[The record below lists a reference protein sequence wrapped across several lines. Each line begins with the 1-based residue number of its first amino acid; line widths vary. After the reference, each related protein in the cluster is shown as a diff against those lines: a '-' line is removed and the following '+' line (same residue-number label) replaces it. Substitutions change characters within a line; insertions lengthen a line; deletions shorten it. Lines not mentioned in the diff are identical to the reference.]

1 MKQALIGAQLFS
13 GKEFFD
19 NRALLIDGENIIDII
34 NEHNIPNNFETQK
47 LNGGIL
53 SPGFIDLQVNGGGG
67 KLFNN
72 SPDKQSL
79 NTIIEAHQHFG
90 TTSIMPTVISDSLNV
105 LKRCTTIISEVIENN
120 KSLLGVHI
128 EGPFFNVKYRGV
140 HQKQY
145 INTINSDYLNLFE
158 SLKDFPVML
167 TLAPECISTKQL
179 KHLKSLGF
187 KILAGHTD
195 ASYDQ
200 LEEAIKYGLDGF
212 THLFNAMGQISAR
225 EPGVVG
231 SALAFDNAAASI
243 IVDLH
248 HVHPSL
254 IQMAYKQKPQGKL
267 FFVSDSMATI
277 HHGEPSFELYD
288 EVVSESNGR
297 IINSE
302 GKLAGSSITQIDAIK
317 NAYQSCN
324 IPLNDAIAMVT
335 RYPAE
340 YLGVANYLGSLK
352 SGYRAD
358 LTHFDL
364 DFQVHNVWVAG
375 KQLKQEALCE

>member
-1 MKQALIGAQLFS
+1 MKQAITGSKLFN
-13 GKEFFD
+13 GIDFIEHK
-19 NRALLIDGENIIDII
+19 ALLIEDQHIAGIVNKDA
-34 NEHNIPNNFETQK
+34 IPTDFQVKK
-47 LNGGIL
+47 LEGGIL

-72 SPDKQSL
+72 SPDKESL
-79 NTIIEAHQHFG
+79 NTIISAHQYFG
-90 TTSIMPTVISDSLNV
+90 TTSIMPTVISDSLNI
-105 LKRCTTIISEVIENN
+105 LQKCTDTISNEINN
-120 KSLLGVHI
+120 NHSLLGIHI

-145 INTINSDYLNLFE
+145 INTINASYLNLFE
-158 SLKDFPVML
+158 TLDKFPVML
-167 TLAPECISTKQL
+167 TLAPECISIKQL
-179 KHLKSLGF
+179 KHLNSLGF

-195 ASYDQ
+195 ANYDQ
-200 LEEAIKYGLDGF
+200 LEEAVKYGLDGF

-231 SALAFDNAAASI
+231 SAFDFDETSASI

-254 IQMAYKQKPQGKL
+254 INLSFKQKPKGKL

-277 HHGEPSFELYD
+277 NHGEPSFELYD

-317 NAYQSCN
+317 NAYQKCS
-324 IPLNDAIAMVT
+324 IPLESAISMAT
-335 RYPAE
+335 LYPAE
-340 YLGVANYLGSLK
+340 YIGVSDYIGQLK
-352 SGYRAD
+352 KGYRAD
-358 LTHFDL
+358 LAHFDSN
-364 DFQVHNVWVAG
+364 FHVQNVWLAG
-375 KQLKQEALCE
+375 KQIKEDPQ

>member
-1 MKQALIGAQLFS
+1 MKQAITGSKLFN
-13 GKEFFD
+13 GIDFIEHK
-19 NRALLIDGENIIDII
+19 ALLIEDQHIAGIV
-34 NEHNIPNNFETQK
+34 NEDAIPTDFQVKK
-47 LNGGIL
+47 LEGGIL

-72 SPDKQSL
+72 SPDKESL
-79 NTIIEAHQHFG
+79 NTIISAHQYFG
-90 TTSIMPTVISDSLNV
+90 TTSIMPTVISDSLNI
-105 LKRCTTIISEVIENN
+105 LQKCTDTISNEIDNN
-120 KSLLGVHI
+120 HSLLGIHI

-145 INTINSDYLNLFE
+145 INTINASYLNLFE
-158 SLKDFPVML
+158 TLDKFPVML
-167 TLAPECISTKQL
+167 TLAPECISIKQL

-195 ASYDQ
+195 ANYDQ
-200 LEEAIKYGLDGF
+200 LEEAVKYGLDGF

-231 SALAFDNAAASI
+231 SAFDFDETSASI

-254 IQMAYKQKPQGKL
+254 INLSFKQKPKGKI

-277 HHGEPSFELYD
+277 NHGEPSFELYD

-317 NAYQSCN
+317 NAYQKCS
-324 IPLNDAIAMVT
+324 IPLESAISMAT
-335 RYPAE
+335 LYPAE
-340 YLGVANYLGSLK
+340 YLGVSDYIGQLK
-352 SGYRAD
+352 KGYRAD
-358 LTHFDL
+358 LAHFDSN
-364 DFQVHNVWVAG
+364 FHVQNVWLAG
-375 KQLKQEALCE
+375 KQIKEDPQ

>member
-1 MKQALIGAQLFS
+1 MKQAITGSKLFN
-13 GKEFFD
+13 GIDFIEHK
-19 NRALLIDGENIIDII
+19 ALLIDDQHIAGIV
-34 NEHNIPNNFETQK
+34 NEDAIPTDFSVQK
-47 LNGGIL
+47 LDGGIL

-72 SPDKQSL
+72 SPDKESL
-79 NTIIEAHQHFG
+79 NTIISAHQYFG
-90 TTSIMPTVISDSLNV
+90 TTSIMPTVISDSLNI
-105 LKRCTTIISEVIENN
+105 LQKCTDTISNEINN
-120 KSLLGVHI
+120 NHSLLGIHI

-145 INTINSDYLNLFE
+145 INTINASYLNLFE
-158 SLKDFPVML
+158 TLDKFPVML
-167 TLAPECISTKQL
+167 TLAPECISIKQL

-195 ASYDQ
+195 ANYDQ
-200 LEEAIKYGLDGF
+200 LEEAVKYGLDGF

-231 SALAFDNAAASI
+231 SAFDFDETSASI

-254 IQMAYKQKPQGKL
+254 INLSFKQKPKGKL

-277 HHGEPSFELYD
+277 NHGEPSFELYD

-317 NAYQSCN
+317 NAYQKCS
-324 IPLNDAIAMVT
+324 IPLESAISMAT
-335 RYPAE
+335 LYPAE
-340 YLGVANYLGSLK
+340 YLGVSDYIGQLK
-352 SGYRAD
+352 KGYRAD
-358 LTHFDL
+358 LAHFDSN
-364 DFQVHNVWVAG
+364 FHVQNVWLAG
-375 KQLKQEALCE
+375 KQIKEDAQ

>member
-1 MKQALIGAQLFS
+1 MKQAITGSKLFN
-13 GKEFFD
+13 GIDFIEHK
-19 NRALLIDGENIIDII
+19 ALLIEDQHIAGIVNKDA
-34 NEHNIPNNFETQK
+34 IPTDFQVKK
-47 LNGGIL
+47 LEGGIL

-72 SPDKQSL
+72 SPDKESL
-79 NTIIEAHQHFG
+79 NTIISAHQYLG
-90 TTSIMPTVISDSLNV
+90 TTSIMPTVISDSLNI
-105 LKRCTTIISEVIENN
+105 LQKCTDTISNEIDNN
-120 KSLLGVHI
+120 HSLLGIHI

-145 INTINSDYLNLFE
+145 INTINASYLNLFE
-158 SLKDFPVML
+158 TLDKFPVML
-167 TLAPECISTKQL
+167 TLAPECISIKQL

-195 ASYDQ
+195 ANYDQ
-200 LEEAIKYGLDGF
+200 LEEAVKYGLDGF

-231 SALAFDNAAASI
+231 SAFDFDETSASI

-254 IQMAYKQKPQGKL
+254 INLSFKQKPKGKL

-277 HHGEPSFELYD
+277 NHGEPSFELYD

-317 NAYQSCN
+317 NAYQKCS
-324 IPLNDAIAMVT
+324 IPLESAISMAT
-335 RYPAE
+335 LYPAE
-340 YLGVANYLGSLK
+340 YLGVSDYIGQLK
-352 SGYRAD
+352 KGYRAD
-358 LTHFDL
+358 LAHFDSN
-364 DFQVHNVWVAG
+364 FHVQNVWLAG
-375 KQLKQEALCE
+375 KQIKEDPQ

>member
-1 MKQALIGAQLFS
+1 MKQAIIGSKLFN
-13 GKEFFD
+13 GKKFIEHK
-19 NRALLIDGENIIDII
+19 ALLIDDQHIAGIV
-34 NEHNIPNNFETQK
+34 NEDAIPTDFLIKK
-47 LNGGIL
+47 LDGGIL

-72 SPDKQSL
+72 SPDKESL
-79 NTIIEAHQHFG
+79 NTIISAHQYFG
-90 TTSIMPTVISDSLNV
+90 TTSIMPTVISDSLNI
-105 LKRCTTIISEVIENN
+105 LQKCTDTISNEINN
-120 KSLLGVHI
+120 NHSLLGIHI

-145 INTINSDYLNLFE
+145 INTINASYLNLFE
-158 SLKDFPVML
+158 TLDKFPVML
-167 TLAPECISTKQL
+167 TLAPECISIKQL

-195 ASYDQ
+195 ANYDQ
-200 LEEAIKYGLDGF
+200 LEEAVKYGLDGF

-231 SALAFDNAAASI
+231 SAFDFDETSASI

-254 IQMAYKQKPQGKL
+254 INLSFKQKPKGKL

-277 HHGEPSFELYD
+277 NHGEPSFELYD

-317 NAYQSCN
+317 NAYQKCS
-324 IPLNDAIAMVT
+324 IPLESAISMAT
-335 RYPAE
+335 LYPAE
-340 YLGVANYLGSLK
+340 YLGVSDYIGQLK
-352 SGYRAD
+352 KGYRAD
-358 LTHFDL
+358 LAHFDSN
-364 DFQVHNVWVAG
+364 FHVQNVWLAG
-375 KQLKQEALCE
+375 KQIKEDPQ

>member
-1 MKQALIGAQLFS
+1 MKQAITGSKLFN
-13 GKEFFD
+13 GIDFIEHK
-19 NRALLIDGENIIDII
+19 ALLIEDQHIAGIVNKDA
-34 NEHNIPNNFETQK
+34 IPTDFQVKK
-47 LNGGIL
+47 LDGGIL

-72 SPDKQSL
+72 SPDKESL
-79 NTIIEAHQHFG
+79 NTIISAHQYFG
-90 TTSIMPTVISDSLNV
+90 TTSIMPTVISDSLNI
-105 LKRCTTIISEVIENN
+105 LQKCTDTISNEIDNN
-120 KSLLGVHI
+120 HSLLGIHI

-145 INTINSDYLNLFE
+145 INTINASYLNLFE
-158 SLKDFPVML
+158 TLDKFPVML
-167 TLAPECISTKQL
+167 TLAPECISIKQL

-195 ASYDQ
+195 ANYDQ
-200 LEEAIKYGLDGF
+200 LEEAVKYGLDGF

-231 SALAFDNAAASI
+231 SAFDFDETSASI

-254 IQMAYKQKPQGKL
+254 INLSFKQKPKGKL

-277 HHGEPSFELYD
+277 NHGEPSFELYD

-317 NAYQSCN
+317 NACQKCS
-324 IPLNDAIAMVT
+324 IPLESAISMAT
-335 RYPAE
+335 LYPAE
-340 YLGVANYLGSLK
+340 YLGVSDYIGQLK
-352 SGYRAD
+352 KGYRAD
-358 LTHFDL
+358 LAHFDSN
-364 DFQVHNVWVAG
+364 FHVQNVWLAG
-375 KQLKQEALCE
+375 KQIKEDPQ

>member
-1 MKQALIGAQLFS
+1 MKQAITGSKLFN
-13 GKEFFD
+13 GIDFIEHK
-19 NRALLIDGENIIDII
+19 ALLIEDQYIAGIVNKDA
-34 NEHNIPNNFETQK
+34 IPTDFQVKK
-47 LNGGIL
+47 LEGGIL

-72 SPDKQSL
+72 SPDKESL
-79 NTIIEAHQHFG
+79 NTIISAHQYFG
-90 TTSIMPTVISDSLNV
+90 TTSIMPTVISDSLNI
-105 LKRCTTIISEVIENN
+105 LQKCTDTISNEIDNN
-120 KSLLGVHI
+120 HSLLGIHI

-145 INTINSDYLNLFE
+145 INTINASYLNLFE
-158 SLKDFPVML
+158 TLDKFPVML
-167 TLAPECISTKQL
+167 TLAPECISIKQL

-195 ASYDQ
+195 ANYDQ
-200 LEEAIKYGLDGF
+200 LEEAVKYGLDGF

-231 SALAFDNAAASI
+231 SAFDFDETSASI

-254 IQMAYKQKPQGKL
+254 INLSFKQKPKGKL

-277 HHGEPSFELYD
+277 NHGEPSFELYD

-317 NAYQSCN
+317 NAYQKCS
-324 IPLNDAIAMVT
+324 IPLENAISMAT
-335 RYPAE
+335 LYPAE
-340 YLGVANYLGSLK
+340 YLGVSDYIGQLK
-352 SGYRAD
+352 KGYRAD
-358 LTHFDL
+358 LAHFDSN
-364 DFQVHNVWVAG
+364 FHVQNVWLAG
-375 KQLKQEALCE
+375 KQIKEDPQ

>member
-1 MKQALIGAQLFS
+1 MKQAITGSKLFN
-13 GKEFFD
+13 GIDFIEHKV
-19 NRALLIDGENIIDII
+19 LLIDDQHIAGIV
-34 NEHNIPNNFETQK
+34 NEDAIPTDFQVKK
-47 LNGGIL
+47 LEGGIL

-72 SPDKQSL
+72 SPDKESL
-79 NTIIEAHQHFG
+79 NTIISAHQYFG
-90 TTSIMPTVISDSLNV
+90 TTSIMPTVISDSLNI
-105 LKRCTTIISEVIENN
+105 LQKCTDTISNEINN
-120 KSLLGVHI
+120 NHSLLGIHI

-145 INTINSDYLNLFE
+145 INTINASYLNLFE
-158 SLKDFPVML
+158 TLDKFPVML
-167 TLAPECISTKQL
+167 TLAPECISIKQL

-195 ASYDQ
+195 ANYDQ

-231 SALAFDNAAASI
+231 SAFDFDETSASI

-254 IQMAYKQKPQGKL
+254 INLSFKQKPKGKL

-277 HHGEPSFELYD
+277 NHGEPSFELYD

-317 NAYQSCN
+317 NAYQKCS
-324 IPLNDAIAMVT
+324 IPLESAISMAT
-335 RYPAE
+335 LYPAE
-340 YLGVANYLGSLK
+340 YIGVSDYIGQLK
-352 SGYRAD
+352 KGYRAD
-358 LTHFDL
+358 LAHFDSN
-364 DFQVHNVWVAG
+364 FHVQNVWLAG
-375 KQLKQEALCE
+375 KQIKEDPQ

>member
-1 MKQALIGAQLFS
+1 MKQAITGSKLFN
-13 GKEFFD
+13 GIDFIEHK
-19 NRALLIDGENIIDII
+19 ALLIEDQHIAGIVNKDA
-34 NEHNIPNNFETQK
+34 IPTDFQVKK
-47 LNGGIL
+47 LDGGIL

-72 SPDKQSL
+72 SPDKESL
-79 NTIIEAHQHFG
+79 NTIISAHQYFG
-90 TTSIMPTVISDSLNV
+90 TTSIMPTVISDSLNI
-105 LKRCTTIISEVIENN
+105 LQKCTDTISNEIDNN
-120 KSLLGVHI
+120 HSLLGIHI

-145 INTINSDYLNLFE
+145 INTINASYLNLFE
-158 SLKDFPVML
+158 TLDKFPVML
-167 TLAPECISTKQL
+167 TLAPECISIKQL

-195 ASYDQ
+195 ANYDQ
-200 LEEAIKYGLDGF
+200 LEEAVKYGLDGF

-231 SALAFDNAAASI
+231 SAFDFDETSASI

-254 IQMAYKQKPQGKL
+254 INLSFKQKPKGKL

-277 HHGEPSFELYD
+277 NHGEPSFELYD

-317 NAYQSCN
+317 NASQKCS
-324 IPLNDAIAMVT
+324 IPLESAISMAT
-335 RYPAE
+335 LYPAE
-340 YLGVANYLGSLK
+340 YLGVSDYIGQLK
-352 SGYRAD
+352 KGYRAD
-358 LTHFDL
+358 LAHFDSN
-364 DFQVHNVWVAG
+364 FHVQNVWLAG
-375 KQLKQEALCE
+375 KQIKEDPQ

>member
-1 MKQALIGAQLFS
+1 MKQAITGSKLFN
-13 GKEFFD
+13 GIDFIEHKV
-19 NRALLIDGENIIDII
+19 LLIDDQHIAGIV
-34 NEHNIPNNFETQK
+34 NEDAIPTDFQVKK
-47 LNGGIL
+47 LEGGIL

-72 SPDKQSL
+72 SPDKESL
-79 NTIIEAHQHFG
+79 NTIISAHQYFG
-90 TTSIMPTVISDSLNV
+90 TTSIMPTVISDSLNI
-105 LKRCTTIISEVIENN
+105 LQKCTDTISNEIDNN
-120 KSLLGVHI
+120 HSLLGIHI

-145 INTINSDYLNLFE
+145 INTINASYLNLFE
-158 SLKDFPVML
+158 TLDKFPVML
-167 TLAPECISTKQL
+167 TLAPECISIKQL

-195 ASYDQ
+195 ANYDQ
-200 LEEAIKYGLDGF
+200 LEEAVKYGLDGF

-231 SALAFDNAAASI
+231 SAFDFDETSASI

-254 IQMAYKQKPQGKL
+254 INLSFKQKPKGKL

-277 HHGEPSFELYD
+277 NHGEPSFELYD

-302 GKLAGSSITQIDAIK
+302 GKLAGSSITKIDAIK
-317 NAYQSCN
+317 NAYQKCS
-324 IPLNDAIAMVT
+324 IPLESAISMAT
-335 RYPAE
+335 LYPAE
-340 YLGVANYLGSLK
+340 YIGVSDYIGQLK
-352 SGYRAD
+352 KGYRAD
-358 LTHFDL
+358 LAHFDSN
-364 DFQVHNVWVAG
+364 FHVQNVWLAG
-375 KQLKQEALCE
+375 KQIKEDPQ

>member
-1 MKQALIGAQLFS
+1 MKQAITGSKLFN
-13 GKEFFD
+13 GIDFIEHKV
-19 NRALLIDGENIIDII
+19 LLIDDQHIAGIV
-34 NEHNIPNNFETQK
+34 NEDAIPTDFQVKK
-47 LNGGIL
+47 LEGGIL

-72 SPDKQSL
+72 SPDKESL
-79 NTIIEAHQHFG
+79 NTIISAHQYFG
-90 TTSIMPTVISDSLNV
+90 TTSIMPTVISDSLNI
-105 LKRCTTIISEVIENN
+105 LQKCTDTISNEINN
-120 KSLLGVHI
+120 NHSLLGIHI

-140 HQKQY
+140 HQKQF
-145 INTINSDYLNLFE
+145 INTINASYLNLFE
-158 SLKDFPVML
+158 TLDKFPVML
-167 TLAPECISTKQL
+167 TLAPECISIKQL

-195 ASYDQ
+195 ANYDQ
-200 LEEAIKYGLDGF
+200 LEEAVKYGLDGF

-231 SALAFDNAAASI
+231 SAFDFDETSASI

-254 IQMAYKQKPQGKL
+254 INLSFKQKPKGKL

-277 HHGEPSFELYD
+277 NHGEPSFELYD

-317 NAYQSCN
+317 NAYQKCS
-324 IPLNDAIAMVT
+324 IPLESAISMAT
-335 RYPAE
+335 LYPAE
-340 YLGVANYLGSLK
+340 YLGVSDYIGQLK
-352 SGYRAD
+352 KGYRAD
-358 LTHFDL
+358 LAHFDSN
-364 DFQVHNVWVAG
+364 FHVQNVWLAG
-375 KQLKQEALCE
+375 KQIKEDPQ

>member
-1 MKQALIGAQLFS
+1 MKQAITGSKLFN
-13 GKEFFD
+13 GIDFIEHK
-19 NRALLIDGENIIDII
+19 ALLIEDQHIAGIVNKDA
-34 NEHNIPNNFETQK
+34 IPTDFQVKK
-47 LNGGIL
+47 LEGGIL

-72 SPDKQSL
+72 SPDKESL
-79 NTIIEAHQHFG
+79 NTIISAHQYFG
-90 TTSIMPTVISDSLNV
+90 TTSIMPTVISDSLNI
-105 LKRCTTIISEVIENN
+105 LQKCTDIISNEINN
-120 KSLLGVHI
+120 NHSLLGIHI

-145 INTINSDYLNLFE
+145 INTINASYLNLFE
-158 SLKDFPVML
+158 TLDKFPVML
-167 TLAPECISTKQL
+167 TLAPECISIKQL

-195 ASYDQ
+195 ANYDQ
-200 LEEAIKYGLDGF
+200 LEEAVKYGLDGF

-231 SALAFDNAAASI
+231 SAFDFDETSASI

-254 IQMAYKQKPQGKL
+254 INLSFKQKPKGKL

-277 HHGEPSFELYD
+277 NHGEPSFELYD

-317 NAYQSCN
+317 NAYQKCS
-324 IPLNDAIAMVT
+324 IPLESAISMAT
-335 RYPAE
+335 LYPAE
-340 YLGVANYLGSLK
+340 YLGVSDYIGQLK
-352 SGYRAD
+352 KGYRAD
-358 LTHFDL
+358 LAHFDSN
-364 DFQVHNVWVAG
+364 FHVQNVWLAG
-375 KQLKQEALCE
+375 KQIKEDPQ

>member
-34 NEHNIPNNFETQK
+34 NEHDVPKNFEIQK

-72 SPDKQSL
+72 SPDKESL

-105 LKRCTTIISEVIENN
+105 LKRCTTTISEEIENN

-158 SLKDFPVML
+158 NLKDFPVML

-231 SALAFDNAAASI
+231 SALTFDNTAASI

-288 EVVSESNGR
+288 EIVSESKGR

-324 IPLNDAIAMVT
+324 IPLNEALAMAS

-340 YLGVANYLGSLK
+340 YLGVANYLGLLK

-364 DFQVHNVWVAG
+364 DFQVQNVWVAG

>member
-1 MKQALIGAQLFS
+1 MKQAITGSKLFN
-13 GKEFFD
+13 GIDFIEHK
-19 NRALLIDGENIIDII
+19 ALLIDDQHIAGIV
-34 NEHNIPNNFETQK
+34 NEDAIPTDFQVKK
-47 LNGGIL
+47 LEGGIL

-72 SPDKQSL
+72 SPDKESL
-79 NTIIEAHQHFG
+79 NTIISAHQYFG
-90 TTSIMPTVISDSLNV
+90 TTSIMPTVISDSLNI
-105 LKRCTTIISEVIENN
+105 LQKCTDTISNEINN
-120 KSLLGVHI
+120 NHSLLGIHI

-145 INTINSDYLNLFE
+145 INTINASYLNLFE
-158 SLKDFPVML
+158 TLDKFPVML
-167 TLAPECISTKQL
+167 TLAPECISIKQL

-195 ASYDQ
+195 ANYDQ
-200 LEEAIKYGLDGF
+200 LEEAVKYGLDGF

-231 SALAFDNAAASI
+231 SALDFDETSASI

-254 IQMAYKQKPQGKL
+254 INLSFKQKPKGKL

-277 HHGEPSFELYD
+277 NHGEPSFELYD

-317 NAYQSCN
+317 NAYQKCS
-324 IPLNDAIAMVT
+324 IPLESAISMAT
-335 RYPAE
+335 LYPAE
-340 YLGVANYLGSLK
+340 YLGVSDYIGQLK
-352 SGYRAD
+352 KGYRAD
-358 LTHFDL
+358 LAHFDSN
-364 DFQVHNVWVAG
+364 FHVQNVWLAG
-375 KQLKQEALCE
+375 KQIKEDPQ

>member
-1 MKQALIGAQLFS
+1 MKQAITGSKLFN
-13 GKEFFD
+13 GIDFIEHK
-19 NRALLIDGENIIDII
+19 ALLIDDQHIAGIVNEDAIPTDFQVKKID
-34 NEHNIPNNFETQK
+34 
-47 LNGGIL
+47 GGIL

-72 SPDKQSL
+72 SPDKESL
-79 NTIIEAHQHFG
+79 NTIISAHQYFG
-90 TTSIMPTVISDSLNV
+90 TTSIMPTVISDSLNI
-105 LKRCTTIISEVIENN
+105 LQKCTDTISNEIDNN
-120 KSLLGVHI
+120 HSLLGIHI

-145 INTINSDYLNLFE
+145 INTINASYLNLFE
-158 SLKDFPVML
+158 TLDKFPVML
-167 TLAPECISTKQL
+167 TLAPECISIKQL
-179 KHLKSLGF
+179 KHLNSLGF

-195 ASYDQ
+195 ANYDQ
-200 LEEAIKYGLDGF
+200 LEEAVKYGLDGF

-231 SALAFDNAAASI
+231 SAFDFDETSASI

-254 IQMAYKQKPQGKL
+254 INLSFKQKPKGKL

-277 HHGEPSFELYD
+277 NHGEPSFELYD

-317 NAYQSCN
+317 NAYQKCS
-324 IPLNDAIAMVT
+324 IPLESAISMAT
-335 RYPAE
+335 LYPAE
-340 YLGVANYLGSLK
+340 YIGVSDYIGQLK
-352 SGYRAD
+352 KGYRAD
-358 LTHFDL
+358 LAHFDSN
-364 DFQVHNVWVAG
+364 FHVQNVWLAG
-375 KQLKQEALCE
+375 KQIKEDAQ

>member
-19 NRALLIDGENIIDII
+19 NRALLIDGENIIDVI
-34 NEHNIPNNFETQK
+34 NEHDIPNNFEIQK

-72 SPDKQSL
+72 SPDKESL
-79 NTIIEAHQHFG
+79 NAIIEAHQHFG

-105 LKRCTTIISEVIENN
+105 LKRCATTISEEIESN

-158 SLKDFPVML
+158 SLQDFPVML

-231 SALAFDNAAASI
+231 SALTFDNTTASI

-254 IQMAYKQKPQGKL
+254 IQMVYKQKPQGKL

-324 IPLNDAIAMVT
+324 IPLNEALAMAS

-340 YLGVANYLGSLK
+340 YLGVANYLGSLE

-358 LTHFDL
+358 LTHFSL
-364 DFQVHNVWVAG
+364 DFQVQNVWVAG
-375 KQLKQEALCE
+375 KQLRQDVLCE

>member
-1 MKQALIGAQLFS
+1 MKQAITGSKLFN
-13 GKEFFD
+13 GIDFIEHKV
-19 NRALLIDGENIIDII
+19 LLIDDQHIAGIV
-34 NEHNIPNNFETQK
+34 NEDAIPTDFQVKK
-47 LNGGIL
+47 LDGGIL

-72 SPDKQSL
+72 SPDKESL
-79 NTIIEAHQHFG
+79 NTIISAHQYFG
-90 TTSIMPTVISDSLNV
+90 TTSIMPTVISDSLNI
-105 LKRCTTIISEVIENN
+105 LQKCTDTISNEIDNN
-120 KSLLGVHI
+120 HSLLGIHI

-145 INTINSDYLNLFE
+145 INTINASYLNLFE
-158 SLKDFPVML
+158 TLDKFPVML
-167 TLAPECISTKQL
+167 TLAPECISIKQL

-195 ASYDQ
+195 ANYDQ

-231 SALAFDNAAASI
+231 SAFEFDETSASI

-254 IQMAYKQKPQGKL
+254 INLSFKQKPKGKL

-277 HHGEPSFELYD
+277 NHGEPSFELYD

-317 NAYQSCN
+317 NAYQKCS
-324 IPLNDAIAMVT
+324 IPLESAISMAT
-335 RYPAE
+335 LYPAE
-340 YLGVANYLGSLK
+340 YLGVSDYIGQLK
-352 SGYRAD
+352 KGYRAD
-358 LTHFDL
+358 LAHFDSN
-364 DFQVHNVWVAG
+364 FHVQNVWLAG
-375 KQLKQEALCE
+375 KQIKEDPQ

>member
-19 NRALLIDGENIIDII
+19 NRALLIDGENIIDVI
-34 NEHNIPNNFETQK
+34 NEHDIPNNFEIQK

-72 SPDKQSL
+72 SPDKESL
-79 NTIIEAHQHFG
+79 NAIIEAHQHFG

-105 LKRCTTIISEVIENN
+105 LKRCATTISEEIESN

-158 SLKDFPVML
+158 SLQDFPVML

-231 SALAFDNAAASI
+231 SALTFDNTTASI

-288 EVVSESNGR
+288 EVVSESHGR

-324 IPLNDAIAMVT
+324 IPLNEALAMAS

-340 YLGVANYLGSLK
+340 YLGVANYLGSLE

-358 LTHFDL
+358 LTHFSL
-364 DFQVHNVWVAG
+364 DFQVQNVWVAG
-375 KQLKQEALCE
+375 KQLRQDALCE

>member
-1 MKQALIGAQLFS
+1 MKQAITGSKLFN
-13 GKEFFD
+13 GIDFIEHK
-19 NRALLIDGENIIDII
+19 ALLIEDQHIAGIVNKDA
-34 NEHNIPNNFETQK
+34 IPTDFQVKK
-47 LNGGIL
+47 LEGGIL

-72 SPDKQSL
+72 SPDKESL
-79 NTIIEAHQHFG
+79 NTIISAHQYFG
-90 TTSIMPTVISDSLNV
+90 TTSIMPTVISDSLNI
-105 LKRCTTIISEVIENN
+105 LQKCTDTISNEIDNN
-120 KSLLGVHI
+120 HSLLGIHI

-145 INTINSDYLNLFE
+145 INTINASYLNLFE
-158 SLKDFPVML
+158 TLNKFPVML
-167 TLAPECISTKQL
+167 TLAPECISIKQL

-195 ASYDQ
+195 ANYDQ
-200 LEEAIKYGLDGF
+200 LEEAVKYGLDGF

-231 SALAFDNAAASI
+231 SAFDFDETSASI

-254 IQMAYKQKPQGKL
+254 INLSFKQKPKGKL

-277 HHGEPSFELYD
+277 NHGEPSFELYD

-317 NAYQSCN
+317 NAYQKCS
-324 IPLNDAIAMVT
+324 IPLESAISMAT
-335 RYPAE
+335 LYPAE
-340 YLGVANYLGSLK
+340 YLGVSDYIGQLK
-352 SGYRAD
+352 KGYRAD
-358 LTHFDL
+358 LAHFDSN
-364 DFQVHNVWVAG
+364 FHVQNVWLAG
-375 KQLKQEALCE
+375 KQIKEDPQ

>member
-1 MKQALIGAQLFS
+1 MKQAITGSKLFN
-13 GKEFFD
+13 GIDFIEHK
-19 NRALLIDGENIIDII
+19 ALLIDDQHIAGIV
-34 NEHNIPNNFETQK
+34 NEDAIPTDFQVKK
-47 LNGGIL
+47 LEGGIL

-72 SPDKQSL
+72 SPDKESL
-79 NTIIEAHQHFG
+79 NTIISAHQYFG
-90 TTSIMPTVISDSLNV
+90 TTSIMPTVISDSLNI
-105 LKRCTTIISEVIENN
+105 LQKCTDTISNEINN
-120 KSLLGVHI
+120 NHSLLGIHI

-145 INTINSDYLNLFE
+145 INTINASYLNLFE
-158 SLKDFPVML
+158 TLDKFPVML
-167 TLAPECISTKQL
+167 TLAPECISIKQL
-179 KHLKSLGF
+179 KHLNSLGF

-195 ASYDQ
+195 ANYDQ
-200 LEEAIKYGLDGF
+200 LEEAVKYGLDGF

-231 SALAFDNAAASI
+231 SAFDFDETSASI

-254 IQMAYKQKPQGKL
+254 INLSFKQKPKGKL

-277 HHGEPSFELYD
+277 NHGEPSFELYD

-317 NAYQSCN
+317 NAYRKCS
-324 IPLNDAIAMVT
+324 IPLESAISMAT
-335 RYPAE
+335 LYPAE
-340 YLGVANYLGSLK
+340 YLGVSDYIGQLK
-352 SGYRAD
+352 KGYRAD
-358 LTHFDL
+358 LAHFDSN
-364 DFQVHNVWVAG
+364 FHVQNVWLAG
-375 KQLKQEALCE
+375 KQIKEDPQ

>member
-1 MKQALIGAQLFS
+1 MKQAITGAKIFS
-13 GKEFFD
+13 DHKLLD
-19 NRALLIDGENIIDII
+19 NKALLIDDENIIGIVARND
-34 NEHNIPNNFETQK
+34 IPNNIKIQQ

-72 SPDKQSL
+72 SPDKESL
-79 NTIIEAHQHFG
+79 DEIIKAHQHFG

-105 LKRCTTIISEVIENN
+105 LQRCTSTISNEINNN

-145 INTINSDYLNLFE
+145 INTINNDYLNLFE
-158 SLKDFPVML
+158 SLQGFPVML
-167 TLAPECISTKQL
+167 TLAPECISIKQL

-231 SALAFDNAAASI
+231 SALNFNNTSASI

-254 IQMAYKQKPQGKL
+254 IEMSYKQKPKGKL

-277 HHGEPSFELYD
+277 NHGEPSFELYD

-297 IINSE
+297 LINSE

-317 NAYQSCN
+317 NAYTSCN
-324 IPLNDAIAMVT
+324 IPLSDAIAMAT
-335 RYPAE
+335 SYPAE
-340 YLGVANYLGSLK
+340 YLGVGDYLGSLK
-352 SGYRAD
+352 ANYRAD
-358 LTHFDL
+358 LAHFDI
-364 DFQVHNVWVAG
+364 DFNVKNVWVAG
-375 KQLKQEALCE
+375 KHLKQEAS

>member
-1 MKQALIGAQLFS
+1 MKQAITGSKLFN
-13 GKEFFD
+13 GIDFIEHK
-19 NRALLIDGENIIDII
+19 ALLIEDQHIAGIV
-34 NEHNIPNNFETQK
+34 NEDAIPTDFSLQK
-47 LNGGIL
+47 LDGGIL

-72 SPDKQSL
+72 SPDKESL
-79 NTIIEAHQHFG
+79 NTIISAHQYFG
-90 TTSIMPTVISDSLNV
+90 TTSIMPTVISDSLNI
-105 LKRCTTIISEVIENN
+105 LQKCTDTISNEIDNN
-120 KSLLGVHI
+120 HSLLGIHI

-145 INTINSDYLNLFE
+145 INTINASYLNLFE
-158 SLKDFPVML
+158 TLDKFPVML
-167 TLAPECISTKQL
+167 TLAPECISIKQL

-195 ASYDQ
+195 ANYDQ
-200 LEEAIKYGLDGF
+200 LEEAVKYGLDGF

-231 SALAFDNAAASI
+231 SAFDFDETSASI

-254 IQMAYKQKPQGKL
+254 INLSFKQKPKGKL

-277 HHGEPSFELYD
+277 NHGEPSFELYD

-317 NAYQSCN
+317 NAYQKCS
-324 IPLNDAIAMVT
+324 IPLESAISMAT
-335 RYPAE
+335 LYPAE
-340 YLGVANYLGSLK
+340 YLGVSDYIGQLK
-352 SGYRAD
+352 KGYRAD
-358 LTHFDL
+358 LAHFNSN
-364 DFQVHNVWVAG
+364 FHVQNVWLAG
-375 KQLKQEALCE
+375 KQIKEDLQ

>member
-1 MKQALIGAQLFS
+1 MKKALTGAKLFT
-13 GKEFFD
+13 GENFLENK
-19 NRALLIDGENIIDII
+19 ALLIEDKNIAGIVGKT
-34 NEHNIPNNFETQK
+34 NIPNDFKIQK

-72 SPDKQSL
+72 SPDKESL
-79 NTIIEAHQHFG
+79 NTIIEAHQYFG
-90 TTSIMPTVISDSLNV
+90 STSIMPTVISDSLNI
-105 LKRCTTIISEVIENN
+105 LQKCTETISNEINN
-120 KSLLGVHI
+120 NHSLLGVHI
-128 EGPFFNVKYRGV
+128 EGPFFNAKYRGV
-140 HQKQY
+140 HQKKY
-145 INTINSDYLNLFE
+145 INTINASYLSLFE
-158 SLKDFPVML
+158 KLDEFPVMI
-167 TLAPECISTKQL
+167 TLAPECISIKQL
-179 KHLKSLGF
+179 KYLKSLGF

-195 ASYDQ
+195 ASYEQ

-231 SALAFDNAAASI
+231 SAFDFDETSASI

-254 IQMAYKQKPQGKL
+254 INLSFKQKPKGKL

-277 HHGEPSFELYD
+277 NHGEPSFELYD
-288 EVVSESNGR
+288 ELVSESNGR

-317 NAYQSCN
+317 NAYQKCN
-324 IPLNDAIAMVT
+324 IPLESAIAMAT
-335 RYPAE
+335 LYPAK
-340 YLGVANYLGSLK
+340 YLGVSHYIGQLK
-352 SGYRAD
+352 KGHRAD
-358 LTHFDL
+358 LAHFDSS
-364 DFQVHNVWVAG
+364 FKVRNVWLSG
-375 KQLKQEALCE
+375 KKINRESS

>member
-1 MKQALIGAQLFS
+1 MKQAITGSKLFN
-13 GKEFFD
+13 GIDFIEHKV
-19 NRALLIDGENIIDII
+19 LLIDDQHIAGIV
-34 NEHNIPNNFETQK
+34 NEDAIPTDFQVKK
-47 LNGGIL
+47 LEGGIL

-72 SPDKQSL
+72 SPDKESL
-79 NTIIEAHQHFG
+79 NTIISAHQYFG
-90 TTSIMPTVISDSLNV
+90 TTSIMPTVISDSLNI
-105 LKRCTTIISEVIENN
+105 LQKCTDTISNEIDNN
-120 KSLLGVHI
+120 HSLLGIHI

-145 INTINSDYLNLFE
+145 INTINASYLNLFE
-158 SLKDFPVML
+158 TLDKFPVML
-167 TLAPECISTKQL
+167 TLAPECISIKQL

-195 ASYDQ
+195 ANYDQ
-200 LEEAIKYGLDGF
+200 LEEAVKYGLDGF

-231 SALAFDNAAASI
+231 SAFDFDETSASI

-254 IQMAYKQKPQGKL
+254 INLSFKQKPKGKL

-277 HHGEPSFELYD
+277 NHGEPSFELYD

-317 NAYQSCN
+317 NAYQKCS
-324 IPLNDAIAMVT
+324 IPLESAISMAT
-335 RYPAE
+335 LYPAE
-340 YLGVANYLGSLK
+340 YLGVSDYIGQLK
-352 SGYRAD
+352 KGYRAD
-358 LTHFDL
+358 LAHFDSN
-364 DFQVHNVWVAG
+364 FHVQNVWLAG
-375 KQLKQEALCE
+375 KQIKEDPR

>member
-1 MKQALIGAQLFS
+1 MKQAITGSKLFN
-13 GKEFFD
+13 GIDFIEHK
-19 NRALLIDGENIIDII
+19 ALLIEDQHIAGIVNKDA
-34 NEHNIPNNFETQK
+34 IPTDFQVKK
-47 LNGGIL
+47 LEGGIL

-72 SPDKQSL
+72 SPDKESL
-79 NTIIEAHQHFG
+79 NTIISAHQYFG
-90 TTSIMPTVISDSLNV
+90 TTSIMPTVISDSLNI
-105 LKRCTTIISEVIENN
+105 LQKCTDTISNEIDNN
-120 KSLLGVHI
+120 HSLLGIHI

-145 INTINSDYLNLFE
+145 INTINASYLNLFE
-158 SLKDFPVML
+158 TLDKFPVML
-167 TLAPECISTKQL
+167 TLAPECISIKQL
-179 KHLKSLGF
+179 KHLNSLGF

-195 ASYDQ
+195 ANYDQ
-200 LEEAIKYGLDGF
+200 LEEAVKYGLDGF

-231 SALAFDNAAASI
+231 SAFDFDETSASI

-254 IQMAYKQKPQGKL
+254 INLSFKQKPKGKL

-277 HHGEPSFELYD
+277 NHGEPSFELYD

-317 NAYQSCN
+317 NAYQKCS
-324 IPLNDAIAMVT
+324 IPLESAISMAT
-335 RYPAE
+335 LYPAE
-340 YLGVANYLGSLK
+340 YLGVSDYIGQLK
-352 SGYRAD
+352 KGYRAD
-358 LTHFDL
+358 LAHFDSN
-364 DFQVHNVWVAG
+364 FHVQNVWLAG
-375 KQLKQEALCE
+375 EQIKEDAQ

>member
-1 MKQALIGAQLFS
+1 MKQAITGSKLFN
-13 GKEFFD
+13 GKKFIEHK
-19 NRALLIDGENIIDII
+19 ALLIDDQHIAGIV
-34 NEHNIPNNFETQK
+34 NEDAIPTNYQVQK
-47 LNGGIL
+47 LDGGIL

-72 SPDKQSL
+72 SPDKESL
-79 NTIIEAHQHFG
+79 NTIISAHQYFG
-90 TTSIMPTVISDSLNV
+90 TTSIMPTVISDSLNI
-105 LKRCTTIISEVIENN
+105 LQKCTDIISNEINN
-120 KSLLGVHI
+120 NHSLLGIHI

-145 INTINSDYLNLFE
+145 INTINASYLNLFE
-158 SLKDFPVML
+158 TLNKFPVML
-167 TLAPECISTKQL
+167 TLAPECISIKQL

-195 ASYDQ
+195 ANYDQ
-200 LEEAIKYGLDGF
+200 LEEAVKYGLDGF

-231 SALAFDNAAASI
+231 SALDFDETSASI

-254 IQMAYKQKPQGKL
+254 INLSFKQKPKGKL

-277 HHGEPSFELYD
+277 NHGEPSFELYD

-317 NAYQSCN
+317 NAYQKCS
-324 IPLNDAIAMVT
+324 IPLENAISMAT
-335 RYPAE
+335 LYPAE
-340 YLGVANYLGSLK
+340 YLGVSDYIGQLK
-352 SGYRAD
+352 KGYRAD
-358 LTHFDL
+358 LAHFDSN
-364 DFQVHNVWVAG
+364 FHVQNVWLAG
-375 KQLKQEALCE
+375 KQIKEDAQ

>member
-1 MKQALIGAQLFS
+1 MKQAITGAKIFS
-13 GKEFFD
+13 DHKLLD
-19 NRALLIDGENIIDII
+19 NKALLIDGENIIGIVAKNDIPD
-34 NEHNIPNNFETQK
+34 NIKIQQ

-72 SPDKQSL
+72 SSDKESL
-79 NTIIEAHQHFG
+79 DEIIKAHQHFG

-105 LKRCTTIISEVIENN
+105 LQRCTSTISNEINNN

-145 INTINSDYLNLFE
+145 INTINNDYLNLFE
-158 SLKDFPVML
+158 SLQGFPVML
-167 TLAPECISTKQL
+167 TLAPECISIKQL

-231 SALAFDNAAASI
+231 SALNFNNTAASI

-254 IQMAYKQKPQGKL
+254 IEMSYKQKPKGKL

-277 HHGEPSFELYD
+277 NHGEPSFELYD

-297 IINSE
+297 LINSE

-317 NAYQSCN
+317 NAYTSCN
-324 IPLNDAIAMVT
+324 IALNDAIAMAT
-335 RYPAE
+335 SYPAE
-340 YLGVANYLGSLK
+340 YLGVDDYLGSLK
-352 SGYRAD
+352 ANYRAD
-358 LTHFDL
+358 LAHFDI
-364 DFQVHNVWVAG
+364 DFNVKNVWVAG
-375 KQLKQEALCE
+375 KHLKQELS

>member
-105 LKRCTTIISEVIENN
+105 LKRCTTTISEVIENN

-158 SLKDFPVML
+158 NLKDFPVML

>member
-34 NEHNIPNNFETQK
+34 NEHDVPKNFEIQK

-72 SPDKQSL
+72 SPDKESL

-105 LKRCTTIISEVIENN
+105 LKRCTKTISEEIENN

-158 SLKDFPVML
+158 NLKDFPVML

-231 SALAFDNAAASI
+231 SALTFDNTAASI

-288 EVVSESNGR
+288 EIVSESKGR

-324 IPLNDAIAMVT
+324 IPLNEALAMAS

-364 DFQVHNVWVAG
+364 DFQVQNVWIAG

>member
-1 MKQALIGAQLFS
+1 MKQAITGSKLFN
-13 GKEFFD
+13 GIDFIEHK
-19 NRALLIDGENIIDII
+19 ALLIDDQHIAGIV
-34 NEHNIPNNFETQK
+34 NEDTIPTDFSVQK
-47 LNGGIL
+47 LDGGIL
-53 SPGFIDLQVNGGGG
+53 CPGFIDLQVNGGGG

-72 SPDKQSL
+72 SPDKESL
-79 NTIIEAHQHFG
+79 NTIISAHQYFG
-90 TTSIMPTVISDSLNV
+90 TTSIMPTVISDSLNI
-105 LKRCTTIISEVIENN
+105 LQKCTDTISNEIDNN
-120 KSLLGVHI
+120 HSLLGIHI

-145 INTINSDYLNLFE
+145 INTINASYLNLFE
-158 SLKDFPVML
+158 TLDKFPVML
-167 TLAPECISTKQL
+167 TLAPECISIKQL

-195 ASYDQ
+195 ANYDQ
-200 LEEAIKYGLDGF
+200 LEEAVKYGLDGF

-231 SALAFDNAAASI
+231 SAFDFDETSASI

-254 IQMAYKQKPQGKL
+254 INLSFKQKPKGKL

-277 HHGEPSFELYD
+277 NHGEPSFELYD

-317 NAYQSCN
+317 NAYQKCS
-324 IPLNDAIAMVT
+324 IPLESAISMAT
-335 RYPAE
+335 LYPAE
-340 YLGVANYLGSLK
+340 YLGVSDYIGQLK
-352 SGYRAD
+352 KGYRAD
-358 LTHFDL
+358 LAHFDSN
-364 DFQVHNVWVAG
+364 FHVQNVWLAG
-375 KQLKQEALCE
+375 KQIKEDPQ

>member
-1 MKQALIGAQLFS
+1 MRQAITGSKLFN
-13 GKEFFD
+13 GIDFIEHK
-19 NRALLIDGENIIDII
+19 ALLIEDQHIAGIVNKDA
-34 NEHNIPNNFETQK
+34 IPTDFQVKK
-47 LNGGIL
+47 LDGGIL

-72 SPDKQSL
+72 SPDKESL
-79 NTIIEAHQHFG
+79 NTIISAHQYFG
-90 TTSIMPTVISDSLNV
+90 TTSIMPTVISDSLNI
-105 LKRCTTIISEVIENN
+105 LQKCTDTISNEIDNN
-120 KSLLGVHI
+120 HSLLGIHI

-145 INTINSDYLNLFE
+145 INTINASYLNLFE
-158 SLKDFPVML
+158 TLDKFPVML
-167 TLAPECISTKQL
+167 TLAPECISIKQL
-179 KHLKSLGF
+179 KHLNSLGF

-195 ASYDQ
+195 ANYDQ
-200 LEEAIKYGLDGF
+200 LEEAVKYGLDGF

-231 SALAFDNAAASI
+231 SAFDFDETSASI

-254 IQMAYKQKPQGKL
+254 INLSFKQKPKGKL

-277 HHGEPSFELYD
+277 NHGEPSFELYD

-317 NAYQSCN
+317 NAYQKCS
-324 IPLNDAIAMVT
+324 IPLESAISMAT
-335 RYPAE
+335 LYPAE
-340 YLGVANYLGSLK
+340 YLGVSDYIGQLK
-352 SGYRAD
+352 KGYRAD
-358 LTHFDL
+358 LAHFDSN
-364 DFQVHNVWVAG
+364 FHVQNVWLAG
-375 KQLKQEALCE
+375 KQIKEDPQ